1 MRRPAGRALV
11 VLVLLAVV
19 AFLFLTFLR
28 NPRRPERPTPPPAP
42 APRNRIRIGA
52 LERPATLPV
61 WALGRLLQGRGLRL
75 EVLGFEDPGR
85 MWEMLAAGELDLV
98 LSTLDEFALAVP
110 RHDPGVLLFPSAR
123 SLGSDAV
130 LARSGLDGALD
141 LQGRAVAYVEG
152 SAGGYLALTL
162 MATHPGLHFHT
173 VPARSPE
180 QAVEWLRHGDVE
192 AAALWEPW
200 TSALQ
205 AEGFKVLWSSNE
217 QGIMEV
223 WVASRQVLK
232 GRGAGM
238 EGLETLAGAWFG
250 LIDRLRTNPGLATNA
265 IAEEARQDPAAIHAI
280 LQSGLEFLSLDEARR
295 VAPEALAQ
303 AMQAMRND
311 WSLHGAFLPPAA
323 PRNVDPSTTVDTTLL
338 ETLVLPERAPLTGPG
353 EPVSPPTPEPMDPGP
368 ILVPPATLQSPGGPQ
383 GSPEIP
389 AEALPSP
396 SPGEPSSP
404 DGPSPTAPPS
414 ESPEGAAPPAAESR
428 QDPAEPPSGPPGLKP
443 E

>member
-1 MRRPAGRALV
+1 MRRPAGRAL
-11 VLVLLAVV
+11 LFLALLAVV
-19 AFLFLTFLR
+19 GFLFVAFVR
-28 NPRRPERPTPPPAP
+28 NPRRSERPTPPPTP
-42 APRNRIRIGA
+42 APRNLIRIGA
-52 LERPATLPV
+52 LNRPATLPV

-75 EVLGFEDPGR
+75 EVQGFEDPGR

-130 LARSGLDGALD
+130 LARPGLDGATD
-141 LQGRAVAYVEG
+141 LQGRSVAYVEG
-152 SAGGYLALTL
+152 SPGGYLVLTL
-162 MATHPGLHFHT
+162 MATHPGLHFQT
-173 VPARSPE
+173 VPARNPK
-180 QAVEWLRHGDVE
+180 QAVDWLRSGDVA

-205 AEGFKVLWSSNE
+205 AEGFQTMWSSRD

-223 WVASRQVLK
+223 WIASRQVLK

-265 IAEEARQDPAAIHAI
+265 IAEEAHQDPAVIHAV

-295 VAPEALAQ
+295 VAPEALVQ

-323 PRNVDPSTTVDTTLL
+323 PRNVDLSTTVDTTLL
-338 ETLVLPERAPLTGPG
+338 ETLVLPEKDPLTGP
-353 EPVSPPTPEPMDPGP
+353 PEPAPSPAVEPMEPGP
-368 ILVPPATLQSPGGPQ
+368 ILVPPATLQSPDGLQ
-383 GSPEIP
+383 ASPASP
-389 AEALPSP
+389 AEALPPP
-396 SPGEPSSP
+396 SPEEPSSEG
-404 DGPSPTAPPS
+404 GPSPTAP
-414 ESPEGAAPPAAESR
+414 SPEGPAEGAPPAAESG
-428 QDPAEPPSGPPGLKP
+428 QEAVEPPPGPPGLGP
-443 E
+443 D